1 MKQTIEIVIGT
12 RGSPLAVAQAKIVQR
27 DLQSKNPGLQ
37 TTISKIAT
45 IGDSENMRRDQLS
58 TGKDLFT
65 REIDRALISGDI
77 DMAVHSLKDIPVDI
91 SENNSIKIAAF
102 PRRENPS
109 DVLISKRG
117 YTLNSLPINAVIGT
131 SSIRRLIQL
140 RALRDE
146 LEIVELHGNV
156 GTRIKKLNSSNMD
169 AIVVAKAGLNR
180 LGQNTLGES
189 IPTSIML
196 PAVGQG
202 CLAIAVRRN
211 DTKTG
216 RLARTI
222 DHSETRIAVS
232 AERAFSKFL
241 RGGCNTPI
249 AAFATIGHSKI
260 NLEGLIE
267 RHNQIIRGRISGPI
281 ESPFRLGRAL
291 ANQLNSLSDW
301 R

>member
-1 MKQTIEIVIGT
+1 MIGT
-12 RGSPLAVAQAKIVQR
+12 RGSPLAVAQARIVER
-27 DLQSKNPGLQ
+27 DLQIKNPGLQ
-37 TTISKIAT
+37 ATISKIAT
-45 IGDSENMRRDQLS
+45 IGDFQKMRRDQPS
-58 TGKDLFT
+58 NGKDLFT

-77 DMAVHSLKDIPVDI
+77 DMAVHSLKDVPVDI
-91 SENNSIKIAAF
+91 SESNSIKIAAF

-131 SSIRRLIQL
+131 SSIRRSIQL
-140 RALRDE
+140 RALRDD

-180 LGQNTLGES
+180 LGQSSLGKS
-189 IPTSIML
+189 IPTRIML

-211 DTKTG
+211 DIKIR

-222 DHSETRIAVS
+222 DDPGTRIAVS

-241 RGGCNTPI
+241 GGGCNTPV
-249 AAFATIGHSKI
+249 AAFATIGHGRI

-267 RHNQIIRGRISGPI
+267 RNNQIIRGRISGPI
-281 ESPFRLGRAL
+281 EAPFRLGRSL
-291 ANQLNSLSDW
+291 ANQLNSLSDG